1 MEMSCK
7 WKFDGR
13 YREEEREER
22 KSKRMVELPTVSRAT
37 RLLGAG
43 GRCSAMQMQCA
54 VTSAP
59 HRSPSVVSRPCAS
72 REPRQFINAKELQLG
87 MTG

>member
-22 KSKRMVELPTVSRAT
+22 KSKRMVEY
-37 RLLGAG
+37 LL
-43 GRCSAMQMQCA
+43 
-54 VTSAP
+54 
-59 HRSPSVVSRPCAS
+59 
-72 REPRQFINAKELQLG
+72 
-87 MTG
+87 